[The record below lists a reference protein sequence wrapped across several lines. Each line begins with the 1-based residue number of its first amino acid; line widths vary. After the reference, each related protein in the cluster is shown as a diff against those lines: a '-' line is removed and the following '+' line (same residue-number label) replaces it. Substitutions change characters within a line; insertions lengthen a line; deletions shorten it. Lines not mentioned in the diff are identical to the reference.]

1 MSFNS
6 LMNSKTIFSV
16 VILGCFLFNMVPN
29 QAIYGNDIFTN
40 ESPLLVNETEETISR
55 TVNYD
60 LGIDSI
66 VHDTHSEY
74 FMGDCSS
81 ECDLLES
88 SVPVNFRIKVTNYG
102 SELVDKIVINL
113 MLKTTADGLVQ
124 YDNTFSSEAFSDG
137 PMHISETSPLE
148 TGDSIVFTFNR
159 TNDRSQLIF
168 DGENEYT
175 ARHAIF
181 LLSGLSY
188 IQATI
193 IVEDD
198 DASNNNLRKDVE
210 VAKWI
215 DNGEDYWE
223 EIGPDSSIW
232 DTDDNGA
239 NSLERVNIHRS
250 TNFDHDAD
258 GCGWARE
265 CTENEGTDNISSAL
279 RGDSA
284 YATFNTNG
292 WFKEG
297 ADPSEC
303 DWDVF
308 GDNNCPKF
316 TSEPYQ
322 DDYIVSPPMD
332 LSGMEDMSIEFAY
345 RGNLQEGGFECNNGD
360 FILFDFAND
369 GSEDCDDG
377 SDEPGNGYDFEC
389 YNDDSTISME
399 WVNDGYEDCD
409 DGSDEGYI
417 QTGDVVRLQASKD
430 GWSWTNLWAL
440 TSSDNSW
447 DWETFVLDEGVFEEL
462 AYFYGR
468 DDTDSVYLRFQADS
482 DGDNM
487 TECNGSPC
495 SIFFFDDIVIRG
507 SGKVT
512 RDVAVGDISVRGGD
526 DMIVKDPEGNSLW
539 REINATVIN
548 AGESPWSDL
557 PVRFSVT
564 NSQGDD
570 MSDYLDYS
578 EPSIWQLTGDSRYGD
593 ITAEGA
599 EEQTELFV
607 LFETPS
613 SDAYHVMVETLAP
626 YGKDFFPSNNSKTV
640 KFCIFSDGDDDD
652 DDCVGNSYDECPDT
666 LDGEGVDEYGCSY
679 SQKDNDSDGIT
690 NGIDNC
696 PETPDGEEVDDYGC
710 SASQN
715 DTDIDGITDE
725 MDECSDT
732 PNDEEVDESGCSDS
746 QKDTDIDGIT
756 DDMDGCSDTPNNEE
770 VDESGCSASQRDT
783 DIDGITEDM
792 DVCPDT
798 SSGEDVDESGCS
810 DSQKDSDNDG
820 ITDDMDN
827 CPETSEGEQV
837 DEYGC
842 SNPQKYSNCLSSDY
856 DWCAAY
862 DEVCLQSSEDNL
874 SAAKKC
880 GELSASFCDLPEN
893 IDFELCTVTISGCKN
908 GTYDDGSEF
917 TESDKVYC
925 EAFLGEQV
933 DDLGEENYDSGPE
946 LESLEEESEISSL
959 GLVAAIFSIFAIAL
973 VRRD

>member
-6 LMNSKTIFSV
+6 LMSSKA
-16 VILGCFLFNMVPN
+16 ILSILILACFMSNMIPN
-29 QAIYGNDIFTN
+29 QVIYGNDIFTN

-81 ECDLLES
+81 ECDLLEFG
-88 SVPVNFRIKVTNYG
+88 VPENFRIKVTNYG
-102 SELVDKIVINL
+102 SEPVDKIVINL
-113 MLKTTADGLVQ
+113 MLKTTDGLVQ

-148 TGDSIVFTFNR
+148 TGDSIVFTFNK

-168 DGENEYT
+168 DGENEYMAT
-175 ARHAIF
+175 HAIF

-198 DASNNNLRKDVE
+198 DTSNNNLRKDVE

-223 EIGPDSSIW
+223 ELGQSSSIW

-239 NSLERVNIHRS
+239 NSLEGVNIHRS

-265 CTENEGTDNISSAL
+265 CTEDEGTDNISSAL

-322 DDYIVSPPMD
+322 DDYFISPPMD
-332 LSGMEDMSIEFAY
+332 LSGMEEISLSFAF
-345 RGNLQEGGFECNNGD
+345 RGNLEDGD
-360 FILFDFAND
+360 L
-369 GSEDCDDG
+369 
-377 SDEPGNGYDFEC
+377 
-389 YNDDSTISME
+389 
-399 WVNDGYEDCD
+399 
-409 DGSDEGYI
+409 
-417 QTGDVVRLQASKD
+417 VRLQITKNGMD
-430 GWSWTNLWAL
+430 WYNSWNL
-440 TSSDNSW
+440 TSDYNSW
-447 DWETFVLDEGVFEEL
+447 DWQTFELNEEEFED
-462 AYFYGR
+462 FYGR
-468 DDTDSVYLRFQADS
+468 DDTDSVYLRFQAFS
-482 DGDNM
+482 DGDDM

-495 SIFFFDDIVIRG
+495 SIFFFDNIVIRG
-507 SGKVT
+507 SEKV
-512 RDVAVGDISVRGGD
+512 RYDVAVGDISVRGGD

-578 EPSIWQLTGDSRYGD
+578 DPSIWQLNGDSRYGD

-599 EEQTELFV
+599 EGQTELFV

-626 YGKDFFPSNNSKTV
+626 YGKDFFPANNSKTV
-640 KFCIFSDGDDDD
+640 KFCIFSDGGDDD

-666 LDGEGVDEYGCSY
+666 PDGEEVDEYGCSY
-679 SQKDNDSDGIT
+679 SQRDNDSDGII
-690 NGIDNC
+690 NGVDNC

-710 SASQN
+710 SAFQR
-715 DTDIDGITDE
+715 DTD
-725 MDECSDT
+725 
-732 PNDEEVDESGCSDS
+732 N
-746 QKDTDIDGIT
+746 DGIT
-756 DDMDGCSDTPNNEE
+756 DDIDNCPDTPDGEE
-770 VDESGCSASQRDT
+770 VDDY
-783 DIDGITEDM
+783 
-792 DVCPDT
+792 
-798 SSGEDVDESGCS
+798 GCS

-820 ITDDMDN
+820 ITDDIDN
-827 CPETSEGEQV
+827 CFDTLDGEEVDDYGCSDSQKDIDNDGIVGSMDSCPNTPEDEEV

-842 SNPQKYSNCLSSDY
+842 SVSQQDTDGDGIMDDMDDCPETPVDDEDPIDVAGCSDY
-856 DWCAAY
+856 QKFRNWYLETDWYLEDKSSACYAIDDVSAEICGSMY
-862 DEVCLQSSEDNL
+862 AEFCSLEESKDHGICVSFDEDCDENGEIHELDIWFCHGFNGNEAEEEEEEKKAED
-874 SAAKKC
+874 
-880 GELSASFCDLPEN
+880 GP
-893 IDFELCTVTISGCKN
+893 V
-908 GTYDDGSEF
+908 
-917 TESDKVYC
+917 
-925 EAFLGEQV
+925 V
-933 DDLGEENYDSGPE
+933 DDLSEPDSLPSI
-946 LESLEEESEISSL
+946 SLISVI
-959 GLVAAIFSIFAIAL
+959 GLLMLATII
-973 VRRD
+973 RRKV

>member
-6 LMNSKTIFSV
+6 LMSSKA
-16 VILGCFLFNMVPN
+16 ILSILILACFMSNMIPN
-29 QAIYGNDIFTN
+29 QVIYGNDIFTN

-81 ECDLLES
+81 ECDLLEFG
-88 SVPVNFRIKVTNYG
+88 VPENFRIKVTNYG
-102 SELVDKIVINL
+102 SEPVDKIVINL
-113 MLKTTADGLVQ
+113 MLKTTDGLVQ

-148 TGDSIVFTFNR
+148 TGDSIVFTFNK

-168 DGENEYT
+168 DGENEYMAT
-175 ARHAIF
+175 HAIF

-223 EIGPDSSIW
+223 ELGQSSSIW

-239 NSLERVNIHRS
+239 NSLEGVNIHRS

-265 CTENEGTDNISSAL
+265 CTEDEGTDNISSAL

-322 DDYIVSPPMD
+322 DDYFISPPMD
-332 LSGMEDMSIEFAY
+332 LSGMEEISLSFAF
-345 RGNLQEGGFECNNGD
+345 RGNLEDGD
-360 FILFDFAND
+360 L
-369 GSEDCDDG
+369 
-377 SDEPGNGYDFEC
+377 
-389 YNDDSTISME
+389 
-399 WVNDGYEDCD
+399 
-409 DGSDEGYI
+409 
-417 QTGDVVRLQASKD
+417 VRLQITKNGMD
-430 GWSWTNLWAL
+430 WYNSWNL
-440 TSSDNSW
+440 TSDYNSW
-447 DWETFVLDEGVFEEL
+447 DWQTFELNEEEFED
-462 AYFYGR
+462 FYGR
-468 DDTDSVYLRFQADS
+468 DDTDSVYLRFQAFS
-482 DGDNM
+482 DGDDM

-495 SIFFFDDIVIRG
+495 SIFFFDNIVIRG
-507 SGKVT
+507 SEKV
-512 RDVAVGDISVRGGD
+512 RYDVAVGDISVRGGD

-578 EPSIWQLTGDSRYGD
+578 DPSIWQLNGDSRYGD

-599 EEQTELFV
+599 EGQTELFV

-613 SDAYHVMVETLAP
+613 SDAYHVTVETLAP
-626 YGKDFFPSNNSKTV
+626 YGKDFFPANNSKTV
-640 KFCIFSDGDDDD
+640 KFCIFSDGGDDD

-666 LDGEGVDEYGCSY
+666 PDGEEVDEYGCSY
-679 SQKDNDSDGIT
+679 SQRDNDSDGII
-690 NGIDNC
+690 NGVDNC

-710 SASQN
+710 SAF
-715 DTDIDGITDE
+715 
-725 MDECSDT
+725 
-732 PNDEEVDESGCSDS
+732 
-746 QKDTDIDGIT
+746 
-756 DDMDGCSDTPNNEE
+756 
-770 VDESGCSASQRDT
+770 QRDT
-783 DIDGITEDM
+783 
-792 DVCPDT
+792 
-798 SSGEDVDESGCS
+798 
-810 DSQKDSDNDG
+810 DNDG
-820 ITDDMDN
+820 ITDDIDN
-827 CPETSEGEQV
+827 CPDTPDGE
-837 DEYGC
+837 E
-842 SNPQKYSNCLSSDY
+842 
-856 DWCAAY
+856 
-862 DEVCLQSSEDNL
+862 
-874 SAAKKC
+874 
-880 GELSASFCDLPEN
+880 
-893 IDFELCTVTISGCKN
+893 
-908 GTYDDGSEF
+908 
-917 TESDKVYC
+917 
-925 EAFLGEQV
+925 V
-933 DDLGEENYDSGPE
+933 DDYG
-946 LESLEEESEISSL
+946 
-959 GLVAAIFSIFAIAL
+959 
-973 VRRD
+973 

>member
-6 LMNSKTIFSV
+6 LMSSKA
-16 VILGCFLFNMVPN
+16 ILSILILACFMSNMIPN
-29 QAIYGNDIFTN
+29 QVIYGNDIFTN

-81 ECDLLES
+81 ECDLLEFG
-88 SVPVNFRIKVTNYG
+88 VPVNFRIKVTNYG
-102 SELVDKIVINL
+102 SEPVDKIVINL
-113 MLKTTADGLVQ
+113 MLKTTDGLVQ

-148 TGDSIVFTFNR
+148 TGDSIVFTFNK

-168 DGENEYT
+168 DGENEYMAT
-175 ARHAIF
+175 HAIF

-223 EIGPDSSIW
+223 ELGQSSSIW

-239 NSLERVNIHRS
+239 NSLEGVNIHRS

-265 CTENEGTDNISSAL
+265 CTEDEGTDNISSAL

-292 WFKEG
+292 WLKEG

-322 DDYIVSPPMD
+322 DDYFISPPMD
-332 LSGMEDMSIEFAY
+332 LSGMEEISLSFAF
-345 RGNLQEGGFECNNGD
+345 RGNLEDGD
-360 FILFDFAND
+360 L
-369 GSEDCDDG
+369 
-377 SDEPGNGYDFEC
+377 
-389 YNDDSTISME
+389 
-399 WVNDGYEDCD
+399 
-409 DGSDEGYI
+409 
-417 QTGDVVRLQASKD
+417 VRLQITKNGMD
-430 GWSWTNLWAL
+430 WYNSWNL
-440 TSSDNSW
+440 TSDYNSW
-447 DWETFVLDEGVFEEL
+447 DWQTFELNEEEFED
-462 AYFYGR
+462 FYGR
-468 DDTDSVYLRFQADS
+468 DDTDSVYLRFQAFS
-482 DGDNM
+482 DGDDM

-495 SIFFFDDIVIRG
+495 SIFFFDNIVIRG
-507 SGKVT
+507 SEKV
-512 RDVAVGDISVRGGD
+512 RYDVAVGDISVRGGD

-578 EPSIWQLTGDSRYGD
+578 DPSIWQLNGDSRYGD

-599 EEQTELFV
+599 EGQTELFV

-626 YGKDFFPSNNSKTV
+626 YGKDFFPANNSKTV

-666 LDGEGVDEYGCSY
+666 LDGEEVDEYGCSY
-679 SQKDNDSDGIT
+679 SQRDNDSDGII
-690 NGIDNC
+690 NGVDNCPETSDGEEVDDYGCSAFQRDTDNDGITDHIDNC
-696 PETPDGEEVDDYGC
+696 PETPDGEEVDEY
-710 SASQN
+710 
-715 DTDIDGITDE
+715 
-725 MDECSDT
+725 
-732 PNDEEVDESGCSDS
+732 
-746 QKDTDIDGIT
+746 
-756 DDMDGCSDTPNNEE
+756 
-770 VDESGCSASQRDT
+770 
-783 DIDGITEDM
+783 
-792 DVCPDT
+792 
-798 SSGEDVDESGCS
+798 GCS

-820 ITDDMDN
+820 ITDDIDN
-827 CPETSEGEQV
+827 CFDTLDGEEV

-842 SNPQKYSNCLSSDY
+842 SDSQKDIDNDGIVGSMDSCPNTPEDEEVDEYGCSVSQQDTDGDGIMDDMDDCPETSDEEFAGGEDPIDEY
-856 DWCAAY
+856 GCSDSQKFANWYGETDWY
-862 DEVCLQSSEDNL
+862 LEDKG
-874 SAAKKC
+874 SAC
-880 GELSASFCDLPEN
+880 SGTDNNSA
-893 IDFELCTVTISGCKN
+893 ELCGNMFAEFCALEGSKGHSVCVLSDEICEGKGEERRMMSSAELDIWFCHGFN
-908 GTYDDGSEF
+908 GNEAEEEEEEKKAEDGP
-917 TESDKVYC
+917 V
-925 EAFLGEQV
+925 V
-933 DDLGEENYDSGPE
+933 DDLSEPDSLPSI
-946 LESLEEESEISSL
+946 SLISVI
-959 GLVAAIFSIFAIAL
+959 GLLILATII
-973 VRRD
+973 RRKV